1 MILFNPTEKNLD
13 IITMNTNNKFYMT
26 FRGGNCVL
34 ILGANLFPKNIM
46 PFFQLHFRATIWGT
60 IKT

>member
-1 MILFNPTEKNLD
+1 
-13 IITMNTNNKFYMT
+13 MNTNNKFYVT

-34 ILGANLFPKNIM
+34 ILSANLFPKNIM